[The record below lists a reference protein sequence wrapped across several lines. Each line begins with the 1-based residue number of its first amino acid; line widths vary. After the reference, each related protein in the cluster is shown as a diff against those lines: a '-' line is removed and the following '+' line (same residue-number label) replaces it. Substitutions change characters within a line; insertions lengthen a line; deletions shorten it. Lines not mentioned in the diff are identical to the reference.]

1 MPYFFYGHFFSL
13 SLKKNKFK
21 MLRKFK
27 VSNFKSFEKD
37 FELDLTAVNGYEFNK
52 DSVKNGI
59 INNALV
65 YGHNGVG
72 KSNLALAIFDII
84 EHLTDKQRNE
94 ISYKNYLNAYCKSE
108 YASFYYEFYINSK
121 IVIYEYK
128 KSDYKTIIY
137 EKLIIDEVETILF
150 DRISEN
156 SAKIDLKGTET
167 LKTEID
173 NDQLSILKFIKNNSD
188 LEHNDINNT
197 FLSLFTF
204 VEQMLYFR
212 SLLDRTYIGLDIGS
226 KPIFEDIV
234 KKNNVEDFELF
245 LNNAGIECNLSIVDE
260 IDKKTIAFDFNG
272 KKIPFPEVAS
282 TGTTAL
288 ALFYF
293 WYQNIKESSKVSFVF
308 IDEFDAFYH
317 HSLSALIIE
326 KLKETGVQ
334 FILTTHNTSVITNDL
349 LRPDCYFLMSKHN
362 IRSLSKSTAK
372 ELREAHNIE
381 KMYKAGSFYVE

>member
-1 MPYFFYGHFFSL
+1 
-13 SLKKNKFK
+13 
-21 MLRKFK
+21 MLRKFR

-37 FELDLTAVNGYEFNK
+37 FELDLTEVNGYEFNK
-52 DSVKNGI
+52 DSIKNGI
-59 INNALV
+59 VNNALV

-94 ISYKNYLNAYCKSE
+94 ASYINYLNANCTLE
-108 YASFYYEFYINSK
+108 FATFYYEFYINDK
-121 IVIYEYK
+121 IVTYEYK
-128 KSDYKTIIY
+128 KSDYKTILF
-137 EKLIIDEVETILF
+137 EKLTINDIEVISF
-150 DRISEN
+150 DRSVDKA
-156 SAKIDLKGTET
+156 AKFTLKGTET
-167 LKTEID
+167 LKNDID
-173 NDQLSILKFIKNNSD
+173 NSELSILKFVKNNSD
-188 LEHNDINNT
+188 LESNPINDA
-197 FLSLFTF
+197 FLSMFSF
-204 VEQMLYFR
+204 VEKMLYFR
-212 SLLDRTYIGLDIGS
+212 SLLDRTYIGLDVGS

-234 KKNNVEDFELF
+234 KKKNVEDFEHF
-245 LNNAGIECNLSIVDE
+245 LNSAGIECKLSIVED

-272 KKIPFPEVAS
+272 KKIPFRDVAS
-282 TGTTAL
+282 TGTNAL

-293 WYQNIKESSKVSFVF
+293 WYQNIIETSKVSFVF

-317 HSLSALIIE
+317 HSLSALIIN

-334 FILTTHNTSVITNDL
+334 FILTTHNTAVITNDL

-362 IRSLSKSTAK
+362 ILSLSKSTSK